1 MPRWLWQALFI
12 CLKAGQYACDW
23 LGSTFEEAAWAVWE
37 RAYPLQQPR
46 SIGGRIDDGGGA
58 WQGSTDPWAAG
69 TTGGDGAEMFLRV

>member
-37 RAYPLQQPR
+37 RAYPLQRPR
-46 SIGGRIDDGGGA
+46 SIGSRLDYGGGA
-58 WQGSTDPWAAG
+58 RQSSTDPRAAG
-69 TTGGDGAEMFLRV
+69 TDGGDGPEVLLWI